1 MFGSNK
7 MSASFQKRHTL
18 LVLSVYFLSACGTFL
33 ASPTPTVTLEPA
45 SSPTATFTVTP
56 TRTFTPTPT
65 ATFTPTLTPTT
76 TPTPTPALYVL
87 SNTPLPET
95 FEPITVGN
103 AYLLS
108 GLAEWRIET
117 VTDLEWSP
125 DGLTLA
131 VSDDSEIFLYGV
143 HLREILRTLHPQ
155 LDGIVDIEF
164 SPNGRWL
171 MSGSR
176 NGSEDTGYR
185 SNIEMW
191 YGPDW
196 KPLGVRYGAAYGLS
210 SLAFS
215 PNSENFLAA
224 FASPVYEEN
233 YVDIWNTTSW
243 QITSTLNTGTVL
255 DIGVSRDSILLA
267 SAPDRYA
274 IRIWDFDENSWLYK
288 LYTSFTGAV
297 NTIAFSPA
305 ALILASGHYDG
316 VVRIWD
322 MVTGEQIQKM
332 NSDAVVQSLAFSPD
346 GRLLAT
352 GGSYENGLVRIWDV
366 QTGELLRI
374 LEGHLNGVSQ
384 VSFSPNSQFLASG
397 SYDGSLRIWGI
408 RP

>member
-1 MFGSNK
+1 
-7 MSASFQKRHTL
+7 
-18 LVLSVYFLSACGTFL
+18 
-33 ASPTPTVTLEPA
+33 
-45 SSPTATFTVTP
+45 
-56 TRTFTPTPT
+56 
-65 ATFTPTLTPTT
+65 
-76 TPTPTPALYVL
+76 
-87 SNTPLPET
+87 
-95 FEPITVGN
+95 VGN

-155 LDGIVDIEF
+155 LDGIVDIEI

-215 PNSENFLAA
+215 PNSVNFLAA
-224 FASPVYEEN
+224 FSSPVYEEN
-233 YVDIWNTTSW
+233 YVDIWNTTNW
-243 QITSTLNTGTVL
+243 QITSTLSTGTVL

-267 SAPDRYA
+267 STPDRYA

-305 ALILASGHYDG
+305 GLILASGHYDG

-332 NSDAVVQSLAFSPD
+332 ESDAVVQSLAFSPD

-374 LEGHLNGVSQ
+374 LEGHPNGVSQ
-384 VSFSPNSQFLASG
+384 VSFSPNSQFLVSG
-397 SYDGSLRIWGI
+397 SYDGTLRIWGI